1 MKKTFSILMIAL
13 IAMICFTSCET
24 PKESPYPLGRNFDG
38 IVIQVD
44 TVDEIFVIYYE
55 DTTYLR
61 TWKETYSIVYDD
73 ALVCRK
79 DLLLERKFII
89 DRTNN

>member
-1 MKKTFSILMIAL
+1 MIAIVAIL
-13 IAMICFTSCET
+13 SFTSCET
-24 PKESPYPLGRNFDG
+24 PKEPNIGRNFDG
-38 IVIQVD
+38 IVVQID
-44 TVDEIFVIYYE
+44 TTNELFVIFYE
-55 DTTYLR
+55 DTTTLR

-89 DRTNN
+89 DRTNY